1 MRRKG
6 RAGFTLLEI
15 LISLVVF
22 MLAAGAAISSLVS
35 AMTLG
40 RINRETSRAVDAAQS
55 VVEQLQG
62 EAIFSEV
69 FYRFNA
75 TTADDPATG
84 VSPGWNFAVPGL
96 NVQPGDPDGFVGQIL
111 FPGNGVELREDF
123 IDPELGMQ
131 RDLNGDTN
139 IDNANHAADYNVLPV
154 RIRID
159 WAGARGNRRV
169 EIITV
174 LANT

>member
-1 MRRKG
+1 M
-6 RAGFTLLEI
+6 
-15 LISLVVF
+15 ISLVVF
-22 MLAAGAAISSLVS
+22 MLGAGAAISALVS

-40 RINRETSRAVDAAQS
+40 RINRETSKAVDAAQS

-75 TTADDPATG
+75 TTADDPGTG

-111 FPGNGVELREDF
+111 FPGDGVELREDPN
-123 IDPELGMQ
+123 DLDLGMP
-131 RDLNGDTN
+131 RDLNGDLLPPDPN
-139 IDNANHAADYNVLPV
+139 DHSGDYNVLPV

-159 WAGARGNRRV
+159 WNGARGNRRV

-174 LANT
+174 IANT